1 MRDGAGS
8 GVRGPRCAGLDDEGW
23 RPAGARSQ
31 ACMLAIRWRLDDLSM
46 IMDAV
51 FNQNCMTA
59 PRDQSQQIGLL
70 RVTTW
75 RSKMVQNRLCHKK
88 RVIKQSLRGKLAQN
102 RPRLFFL
109 GSRSNLASDPF
120 HTGSLGP
127 EEVRTL

>member
-8 GVRGPRCAGLDDEGW
+8 GVRGLRGAGLDDEGW

-46 IMDAV
+46 IMELFLIRTV
-51 FNQNCMTA
+51 RLLRVTKVK
-59 PRDQSQQIGLL
+59 QIGLL

-88 RVIKQSLRGKLAQN
+88 RVIKQSLRGKIAQN

-109 GSRSNLASDPF
+109 GSASQQEQSCLNQDL
-120 HTGSLGP
+120 SSA
-127 EEVRTL
+127 

>member
-8 GVRGPRCAGLDDEGW
+8 GVRGPRGAGLDDEGW

-46 IMDAV
+46 IMELFLIRTV
-51 FNQNCMTA
+51 RLLRVTKVK
-59 PRDQSQQIGLL
+59 QIGLL

-109 GSRSNLASDPF
+109 GSAGAILP
-120 HTGSLGP
+120 HCYQ
-127 EEVRTL
+127 

>member
-8 GVRGPRCAGLDDEGW
+8 GVRGPRGAGLDDEGW

-46 IMDAV
+46 IMELFLIRTV
-51 FNQNCMTA
+51 RLLRVTKVK
-59 PRDQSQQIGLL
+59 QIGLL

-109 GSRSNLASDPF
+109 GSRSNLASIKIFPLRDQ
-120 HTGSLGP
+120 
-127 EEVRTL
+127 